1 MGRPPSFKEVQVVNR
16 YREVRLEFLRHGPSH
31 NQLLSPLTQYLALCG
46 NHGAVTVQIPLEHAQ
61 FLARLKRLSYEG
73 GVGAESKQARELQLK
88 ESAAVIRDVLAK
100 VPGLIAEL
108 AESTQA
114 AVTPNCAPGG
124 EDCKHP
130 DLVGSCTHLEIILS
144 ASELALLPFELADA
158 PDGFPGAGQSLILQS
173 QNPICMTRRARRTDA
188 GHVSWKRQPRI
199 LFAAAQPTG
208 KIPLED
214 HVTALVRCLEPW
226 IDSSSVKE
234 GTRKNEYSNYLTILP
249 QASLEDIAR
258 AVERASDGADQVSEG
273 RRKAPRP
280 FTHVHILAHGAEY
293 PDGVDQRFGLVL
305 HKSKTRSEPDIVSGS
320 RLAPALRALSP
331 AAGCLPNCPTVV
343 TIAACQGAQQG
354 SVIGPGASVAHALH
368 EAGIPLV
375 VASQFPLTFEAST
388 LLVQRLYDGFLRGHD
403 PRVLVSALRREL
415 YSRLGPTHDWA
426 SHDWASIVAYAAF
439 PSDLDGQLQSL
450 RIDQARKGI
459 ESAFRRY
466 DLANTESVPQILQ
479 ILDQLAD
486 SRERLYQVLD
496 DAQPALRAEIY
507 GLLAATKKKEAGIHA
522 ANPNPEP
529 DAPKLTLSKGAAST
543 SSKTEFGKRVRP
555 LLKAAQDDY
564 QKAFQNDP
572 HKTWGLVQSL
582 ALTAVLDGCPP
593 TFRADWNK
601 ARIISESD
609 TLDDDRNDRAQ
620 AHANLIELY
629 LLAFFQPS
637 DAGLPAAAEAKALG
651 HLAQLMQI
659 CGPNEWTVKSTYR
672 QLLRYLQLFNNEKV
686 IGHRLPDRVRSVVER
701 LLRKFPPELQAEGT
715 AGWGVWFEPWHW
727 ADDDGDPNSV
737 FGHKPRSDGFELKIT
752 EVDWDGDWFQYDA
765 VVQKNGPADWGP
777 VRFALHPTY
786 PRSTII
792 IRKIRT
798 IQSGNRRTSEV
809 RLEKVEANGTY
820 TIVAQVNRPGG
831 LTTLSY
837 DLDRIRLPKRFK

>member
-1 MGRPPSFKEVQVVNR
+1 MGRPPRFTEVQIVNR

-108 AESTQA
+108 ADSTQA
-114 AVTPNCAPGG
+114 ALTPNCASDG
-124 EDCKHP
+124 EDRKHP
-130 DLVGSCTHLEIILS
+130 DLVGNCTHLELILS

-173 QNPICMTRRARRTDA
+173 QNPICMTRRARRTDT
-188 GHVSWKRQPRI
+188 GHVSWMRQPRI

-226 IDSSSVKE
+226 IDSSSAKD
-234 GTRKNEYSNYLTILP
+234 GTRQTEYSNYLTILP

-258 AVERASDGADQVSEG
+258 AVARASDGADQVSEG
-273 RRKAPRP
+273 RRTAPRP

-293 PDGVDQRFGLVL
+293 EDGVDQRFGLVL
-305 HKSKTRSEPDIVSGS
+305 HNSKTRSEPDIVSGS
-320 RLAPALRALSP
+320 RLALALRALSP

-388 LLVQRLYDGFLRGHD
+388 LLVERLYDGFLRGHD
-403 PRVLVSALRREL
+403 PRALVSALRREL
-415 YSRLGPTHDWA
+415 YSRLGPTHEWA
-426 SHDWASIVAYAAF
+426 SHDWASVVAYAAF
-439 PSDLDGQLQSL
+439 PNDLHRQLQSL
-450 RIDQARKGI
+450 RVNQAREGI

-466 DLANTESVPQILQ
+466 DLANTVSVAQILR
-479 ILDQLAD
+479 QLAD
-486 SRERLYQVLD
+486 SRERLSQVLD
-496 DAQPALRAEIY
+496 DAQPTLCAEIY
-507 GLLAATKKKEAGIHA
+507 GLLAATKKKEAGIYA
-522 ANPNPEP
+522 ANPTR
-529 DAPKLTLSKGAAST
+529 DAPKLTLSNVAAST
-543 SSKTEFGKRVRP
+543 SSTTEVGKQVRP
-555 LLKAAQDDY
+555 LLVDARDDY

-582 ALTAVLDGCPP
+582 ALTAVLDGCRPS
-593 TFRADWNK
+593 FRADWNK

-609 TLDDDRNDRAQ
+609 TQGDDRNNRAQ
-620 AHANLIELY
+620 AHANLVELY
-629 LLAFFQPS
+629 LLALFQPS
-637 DAGLPAAAEAKALG
+637 GGGVPRSPQAEAKARE

-659 CGPNEWTVKSTYR
+659 CGPDEWAVKSTYR
-672 QLLRYLQLFNNEKV
+672 QLSRYLQLFNNDKV
-686 IGHRLPDRVRSVVER
+686 IGRPLPGRVASVVKR
-701 LLRKFPPELQAEGT
+701 LLGKFPPELQAEGT
-715 AGWGVWFEPWHW
+715 VAWGSFEPWHW
-727 ADDDGDPNSV
+727 ADDDGDPNSG
-737 FGHKPRSDGFELKIT
+737 FGHKPKADGFELKIT
-752 EVDWDGDWFQYDA
+752 DVDWDGDWFWYDA
-765 VVQKNGPADWGP
+765 VVQKIGPADWGP

-786 PRSTII
+786 PRSIII

-798 IQSGNRRTSEV
+798 IQSGNRLISEA
-809 RLEKVEANGTY
+809 RLEEVDANGTY
-820 TIVAQVNRPGG
+820 TIVAQVIRPGG

-837 DLDRIRLPKRFK
+837 DLDRIPGLPERFK